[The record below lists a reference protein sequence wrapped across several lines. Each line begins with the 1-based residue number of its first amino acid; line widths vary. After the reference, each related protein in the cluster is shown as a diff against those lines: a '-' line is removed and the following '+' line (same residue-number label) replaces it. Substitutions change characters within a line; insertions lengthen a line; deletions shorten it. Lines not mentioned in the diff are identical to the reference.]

1 MKITNK
7 SREPQM
13 RRVHGLKG
21 RMKLGVSVLAIS
33 TVFAGS
39 ACGAGAQTVNGE
51 RVAHTGPAAKAFT
64 PADLSTELRG
74 LETSYQGRI
83 GAFAI
88 DTGTGR
94 TVGYRTHERVPS
106 NSTFKAIL
114 CGAVLHKA
122 RTTDPGL
129 LNRTLHWTKEEVVD
143 GSGITGKEENIKN
156 GMTVAQLC
164 EATITTSDNT
174 AANVLLKQ
182 VVGGP
187 RGMTRYYR
195 SLGDPAGRL
204 DAYEPEL
211 NHWNPGERHDTVTP
225 AFMARDLQ
233 KLTVGTALAPQDRQ
247 QLATWMKATSTGDE
261 RIRAG
266 VPKGWTVGDKTGTAD
281 GWYAAADD
289 IAIAWPP
296 SGAPVIIAVYTHRDA
311 KDAKFDNKVIAQ
323 TTTALMR
330 ALGKA

>member
-1 MKITNK
+1 
-7 SREPQM
+7 M
-13 RRVHGLKG
+13 RRDGWL
-21 RMKLGVSVLAIS
+21 RLGASVLAIS
-33 TVFAGS
+33 TMFAGA
-39 ACGAGAQTVNGE
+39 ACGTGSQTATGE
-51 RVAHTGPAAKAFT
+51 RVSYTGTGVAARPLA
-64 PADLSTELRG
+64 PADVHKELRK
-74 LETSYQGRI
+74 LEASYQGRI

-114 CGAVLHKA
+114 CGAILHKA

-156 GMTVAQLC
+156 GMTVARLC

-174 AANVLLKQ
+174 AANVLLEQ

-195 SLGDPAGRL
+195 SLGDPVGRL
-204 DAYEPEL
+204 DGYEPEL
-211 NHWNPGERHDTVTP
+211 NHWNPGEKHDTVAP

-233 KLTVGTALAPQDRQ
+233 KLTVGKALVPQDRQ
-247 QLATWMKATSTGDE
+247 QLATWMKATTTGDE

-281 GWYAAADD
+281 GWYAAAND

-296 SGAPVIIAVYTHRDA
+296 SGAPVIIVVFTHRAA

-323 TTTALMR
+323 TTTVLMR
-330 ALGKA
+330 GLGRMS

>member
-1 MKITNK
+1 
-7 SREPQM
+7 M
-13 RRVHGLKG
+13 RYGHAPKG
-21 RMKLGVSVLAIS
+21 RTKLGVSVLAIS
-33 TVFAGS
+33 TMFAGA
-39 ACGAGAQTVNGE
+39 ACGAESKTVSGE
-51 RVAHTGPAAKAFT
+51 RVAQTGAAAAPLT
-64 PADLSTELRG
+64 PGAVQQELRK

-83 GAFAI
+83 GAYAI
-88 DTGTGR
+88 DTGTGK
-94 TVGYRTHERVPS
+94 TVGYRTHERMPS

-129 LNRTLHWTKEEVVD
+129 MSRTLHWTKADVIDSSPV
-143 GSGITGKEENIKN
+143 TGKEENIRN
-156 GMTVAQLC
+156 GLTVAQLC

-187 RGMTRYYR
+187 AGMTRYYR
-195 SLGDPAGRL
+195 SLGDPTGRL
-204 DAYEPEL
+204 DGYETEL
-211 NHWNPGERHDTVTP
+211 NHWNPGEKHDTVMP
-225 AFMARDLQ
+225 AFMARDLE
-233 KLTVGTALAPQDRQ
+233 KLTLGKALVPEDRQ
-247 QLATWMKATSTGDE
+247 QLATWMKATITGDE

-296 SGAPVIIAVYTHRDA
+296 SGAPVIIAIYTHRDA
-311 KDAKFDNKVIAQ
+311 KDAKFDNRILAQ
-323 TTTALMR
+323 TTTVLMR
-330 ALGKA
+330 GLGKTS